1 MDARRELADVQRRL
15 RSLQKKRSRLRLARA
30 RAKLAPVQRCHPS
43 SKASLFVFVHSGHS
57 TELTVDFVAG
67 RGWWKGSPSCH
78 LSALQRQDLGAE
90 IEWAYIRAS
99 LDDIVALE
107 MEPHKLCTWAERI
120 SGVKYIVEHA
130 LFNWVQKQNMVQ
142 GVAPSR
148 SQLVD
153 QALASIPTLI
163 PLDLQNYVRRA
174 LASSDRSQRRWLS
187 LFRRRWGARLGA
199 LKPCSALSL
208 EEKQRKARMKLFEIV
223 QFHVP
228 ENLGAFGAHFWV
240 HYVARKLGPVHFAF
254 SFSFL
259 GKNRV
264 HFWVRLAAPFLAPC
278 EAMVF
283 WQWMNFALAA
293 APEGRPPLV
302 VNMDETSLVR
312 HANGLVGTVVKYRAG
327 NKVGDMAASLAAR
340 RSCMTLMAAIT
351 HDTAVQPKL
360 PQVLIGNKHQLTAQ
374 VLTDAKLL
382 PHNIHVFKEETA
394 WNNHAVMRRYI
405 SLLAKALGDVVKQRY
420 VILLLDVHK
429 SHIDKSIFVH
439 ARRCGLRLCYVP
451 ALMTAELQPCDTH
464 LFSRFKSS
472 FQELW
477 RRQRALAVAGSLTT
491 GEWLLVVGAAIQKVL
506 PATRWRPAFEA
517 TGILGRQS
525 GVSASL
531 LRNLSWTHVPTVP
544 AGAPEDAVA
553 AVVFPNRMQVDISS
567 YVLWQPK
574 SARQKRH
581 RGEEVRPQPQEP
593 LLRRRRL
600 PPTFQRIPL
609 TLD

>member
-1 MDARRELADVQRRL
+1 M
-15 RSLQKKRSRLRLARA
+15 
-30 RAKLAPVQRCHPS
+30 
-43 SKASLFVFVHSGHS
+43 
-57 TELTVDFVAG
+57 
-67 RGWWKGSPSCH
+67 
-78 LSALQRQDLGAE
+78 
-90 IEWAYIRAS
+90 
-99 LDDIVALE
+99 
-107 MEPHKLCTWAERI
+107 
-120 SGVKYIVEHA
+120 
-130 LFNWVQKQNMVQ
+130 
-142 GVAPSR
+142 
-148 SQLVD
+148 
-153 QALASIPTLI
+153 
-163 PLDLQNYVRRA
+163 
-174 LASSDRSQRRWLS
+174 
-187 LFRRRWGARLGA
+187 
-199 LKPCSALSL
+199 
-208 EEKQRKARMKLFEIV
+208 
-223 QFHVP
+223 
-228 ENLGAFGAHFWV
+228 
-240 HYVARKLGPVHFAF
+240 
-254 SFSFL
+254 
-259 GKNRV
+259 
-264 HFWVRLAAPFLAPC
+264 APC

-312 HANGLVGTVVKYRAG
+312 HADGLVGTVVKHRGG
-327 NKVGDMAASLAAR
+327 NKVGDKAASLAAR

-374 VLTDAKLL
+374 VLRDAKPL

-405 SLLAKALGDVVKQRY
+405 SLLAKALGDMVKQRY
-420 VILLLDVHK
+420 VILLLDVHR

-464 LFSRFKSS
+464 LFSRFKSA

-491 GEWLLVVGAAIQKVL
+491 AEWLLVVGAAIQKVL

-517 TGILGRQS
+517 TGILGQQS
-525 GVSASL
+525 RVSASL

-553 AVVFPNRMQVDISS
+553 AVVFPNGMQVDISS
-567 YVLWQPK
+567 YVLWQPQ
-574 SARQKRH
+574 SARRKRH
-581 RGEEVRPQPQEP
+581 RDEEALPQPQEP